1 MARVV
6 VAVGVIVDRQQRQV
20 LVSQR
25 AADTHQGGLWEFPG
39 GKLETGETVAVALAR
54 ELLEELAISVSESEP
69 MLRIEHDYVDKQVL
83 LDVWLVTA
91 FSGEPR
97 ALEGQPLKWVAIE
110 QLHQLAFPVANIAI
124 VESLQQNFV
133 VS

>member
-1 MARVV
+1 MARVG

-20 LVSQR
+20 LVSRR
-25 AADTHQGGLWEFPG
+25 AADSHQGGLWEFPG
-39 GKLETGETVAVALAR
+39 GKLETGETAPAALAR
-54 ELLEELAISVSESEP
+54 ELLEELAISITQIEP

-91 FSGEPR
+91 FSGEPS

-110 QLHQLAFPVANIAI
+110 QLHQLAFPVANAAI
-124 VESLQQNFV
+124 VAALQQAFAV
-133 VS
+133 T

>member
-1 MARVV
+1 MAQVV

-25 AADTHQGGLWEFPG
+25 AADSHQGGLWEFPG
-39 GKLETGETVAVALAR
+39 GKLETGETTAVALAR
-54 ELLEELAISVSESEP
+54 ELLEELAISVTESEP
-69 MLRIEHDYVDKQVL
+69 MLRIEHDYIDKQVL

-91 FSGEPR
+91 FSGEPC
-97 ALEGQPLKWVAIE
+97 ALEGQPLKWMAIE
-110 QLHQLAFPVANIAI
+110 QLHLLAFPAANAAI
-124 VESLQQNFV
+124 VEALQQGFA